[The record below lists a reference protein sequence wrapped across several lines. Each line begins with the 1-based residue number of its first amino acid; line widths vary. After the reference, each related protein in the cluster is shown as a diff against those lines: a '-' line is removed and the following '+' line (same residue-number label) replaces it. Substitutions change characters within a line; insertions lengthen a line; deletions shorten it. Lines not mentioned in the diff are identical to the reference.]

1 MKEIGRKERDVEGD
15 THMFTDVHK
24 DTHTLGLTFIYHV
37 NVEIASFI
45 IRIDV
50 IRKAFVD

>member
-1 MKEIGRKERDVEGD
+1 MLKV
-15 THMFTDVHK
+15 THTRSQAYTK
-24 DTHTLGLTFIYHV
+24 THTLGLTFIYHV